1 MLLLPSI
8 SVAASWQQSNFLSSG
23 INGIEQY
30 ILIKRGLG
38 CSGGGSGENGGCVV
52 RGGMITGLPVCH
64 LSTKSSP
71 SGATTVL
78 SELIMSRIKSGEEE
92 RKKEARAHSLTHSRL
107 THSLAHSYGVHEG
120 RKIQISPLDYSRSL
134 C

>member
-30 ILIKRGLG
+30 ILIKKKRGVG
-38 CSGGGSGENGGCVV
+38 CGGGREWWEEE
-52 RGGMITGLPVCH
+52 RREGGMIAGLPVCH

-71 SGATTVL
+71 SGATTML

-92 RKKEARAHSLTHSRL
+92 RIKEARTRSLSHSLIHSLTQNVCERQ
-107 THSLAHSYGVHEG
+107 
-120 RKIQISPLDYSRSL
+120 KIQISSLDYSRSL
-134 C
+134 D